1 MQLKIKK
8 GIELLDTYGDSKI
21 SVYNDSICVNFKQR
35 YTYFHLTQKGK
46 TITIYVKDDPT
57 EDNSTLSMIKLVF
70 TGEADKFIFDYFEK
84 DQLSLK
90 RLKFYSFHS
99 ENGHKQE
106 DVAHFK
112 AVDDLATYLGNEI
125 VIVPLVRDYRDKEDK
140 GLYVPV
146 DIGVYPVKV
155 YHHTEVIDCMLKCWY
170 DETTNRNTGEFY
182 YGNKSKH

>member
-1 MQLKIKK
+1 MRLKIKEGKEFLDAYYK
-8 GIELLDTYGDSKI
+8 GYI
-21 SVYNDSICVNFKQR
+21 SVYDDELYINFLNKGTYSHFIQR
-35 YTYFHLTQKGK
+35 GK

-57 EDNSTLSMIKLVF
+57 EDNSKLSTVKLVF